1 MRGQAKELSDFL
13 LPERTKVLYK
23 NPITIFIIILYQLYN
38 IRGKKVIKMESKKTN
53 NLDKEKIT
61 ISIAEID
68 EKISKIIRIIM
79 HDVCVFHSPVD
90 NEEIEELETW
100 NRYIRALKEARS
112 NLQEA
117 CNNEKD

>member
-1 MRGQAKELSDFL
+1 M
-13 LPERTKVLYK
+13 
-23 NPITIFIIILYQLYN
+23 
-38 IRGKKVIKMESKKTN
+38 IKMESKKTN

-117 CNNEKD
+117 CKNEKD

>member
-1 MRGQAKELSDFL
+1 
-13 LPERTKVLYK
+13 
-23 NPITIFIIILYQLYN
+23 
-38 IRGKKVIKMESKKTN
+38 MESKKTN

-100 NRYIRALKEARS
+100 NRYIRALKEASTVKTQMLNIYFDDYYRMI
-112 NLQEA
+112 LF
-117 CNNEKD
+117 

>member
-1 MRGQAKELSDFL
+1 
-13 LPERTKVLYK
+13 
-23 NPITIFIIILYQLYN
+23 
-38 IRGKKVIKMESKKTN
+38 
-53 NLDKEKIT
+53 
-61 ISIAEID
+61 
-68 EKISKIIRIIM
+68 M